1 MATQI
6 APAEP
11 SNPPV
16 IRAAGGIIQRTT
28 ASGDEVMIVYRK
40 RHQDWTLPKGK
51 VRDGESFQETALR
64 EVAEETGCSCALGNY
79 LGTISYAD
87 DGVPKVVMF
96 WKMSVIE
103 ESGVADSEEIGEA
116 AWMPIASAL
125 QRLTHAQEKSL
136 LSRTAGTSKAT
147 AAPAEPRPAPAMT
160 PLSMPNPISTGSVS
174 SDDRAHA
181 RLLREAEAFRVELG
195 FLERRPGADG
205 SSFWAAA
212 AHGQLEN
219 VARCLESKDIE
230 GGLFCLHAA
239 QRYAIYGLN
248 KSELITRAYILREE
262 ALKISSWRGEAMESL
277 LSVQD
282 EELSAERV
290 VDAMALRDEERTNQ
304 YYKMRVVG
312 DHLRTLLILSSIAV
326 IALLPFVL
334 LKGPTRMVALSL
346 LFGLLGAC
354 FAAVHWLMRGK
365 TDSRLPDSLVM
376 LTPVILGGVAGMAGH
391 SIYEYLVWAL
401 NINTPHLGGDLGLA
415 FLSGMLCQRMLSR
428 LAGTKQRKKR
438 NKSD

>member
-16 IRAAGGIIQRTT
+16 IRAAGGIIQRATPN
-28 ASGDEVMIVYRK
+28 GDEVMIVYRK
-40 RHQDWTLPKGK
+40 RHQDWTLPKGN
-51 VRDGESFQETALR
+51 VRDGESFQEAALR

-87 DGVPKVVMF
+87 EGVPKVVMF
-96 WKMSVIE
+96 WKMGVIQ
-103 ESGVADSEEIGEA
+103 ESNVADTEEIGEA
-116 AWMPIASAL
+116 AWMPVASAM
-125 QRLTHAQEKSL
+125 QRLSHAQEKAL
-136 LSRTAGTSKAT
+136 LSRVGPATKTAALPADPQSAT
-147 AAPAEPRPAPAMT
+147 APAVQMPRPLSYAPA
-160 PLSMPNPISTGSVS
+160 PI
-174 SDDRAHA
+174 DDRAHA

-195 FLERRPGADG
+195 FLERRPGADR

-239 QRYAIYGLN
+239 QRYAVYGLN
-248 KSELITRAYILREE
+248 KSELTTRAYILREE
-262 ALKISSWRGEAMESL
+262 ALKIASWRGEAMESL
-277 LSVQD
+277 LSVPD
-282 EELSAERV
+282 EELTAERL

-304 YYKMRVVG
+304 YYKMRLVG
-312 DHLRTLLILSSIAV
+312 DHLRTILILTSLAV
-326 IALLPFVL
+326 VALLPFVL
-334 LKGPTRMVALSL
+334 LKGSARMVALSL
-346 LFGLLGAC
+346 LFGLLGAS
-354 FAAVHWLMRGK
+354 FSAVHWLMRGK
-365 TDSRLPDSLVM
+365 SDSRVPDSLVM

-401 NINTPHLGGDLGLA
+401 NITTPHLGGDLGLA
-415 FLSGMLCQRMLSR
+415 FLAGMLGQRMLAR
-428 LAGTKQRKKR
+428 FAGGTPRKR
-438 NKSD
+438 H